1 MKQALS
7 LVLLATASLAHAETP
22 CFLIPAQGAQANVA
36 GTPVSGPMLSRACD
50 ALVVQAGS
58 VRAVYSDTD
67 GATHMPVINAGERF
81 VAAKA
86 SQAMQSYEDL
96 DLNLRSGVRVAGA
109 GPAVKR
115 FDPVTLQA
123 REYNAPFKEIHVP
136 AAGLAFRPTKVGADA
151 QFQVLD
157 EGRRIVQSG
166 AAGAGVKIDRKGLTP
181 GGRYVYQLLQGGKP
195 LLASSFTLTDP
206 DNENFVAA
214 GLQRIDSTPGLDAAA
229 RAIARA
235 LLYEERSLSFNG
247 MLVMQGFP
255 R

>member
-1 MKQALS
+1 MKQVLS
-7 LVLLATASLAHAETP
+7 LAMLASAGLAQAETP

-36 GTPVSGPMLSRACD
+36 GTPVNGPMLSRACD

-58 VRAVYSDTD
+58 VRAVYSDID

-81 VAAKA
+81 VASRA
-86 SQAMQSYEDL
+86 SQAMQSYEDT
-96 DLNLRSGVRVAGA
+96 DLNLRSGVRVPTG

-115 FDPVTLQA
+115 FDPVTRQA

-136 AAGLAFRPTKVGADA
+136 AAGLSFKPTKVGADA

-157 EGRRIVQSG
+157 EGRRVVQSG
-166 AAGAGVKIDRKGLTP
+166 AAGGGVKIERKGLLP

-214 GLQRIDSTPGLDAAA
+214 SLQRIDATPGLDATA

-247 MLVMQGFP
+247 MLVMQGVT

>member
-1 MKQALS
+1 MKPALFLALLS
-7 LVLLATASLAHAETP
+7 LAGLARAETP
-22 CFLIPAQGAQANVA
+22 CFLIPAQGAQASVA
-36 GTPVSGPMLSRACD
+36 GTPVGGPMLSRSCD

-58 VRAVYSDTD
+58 VRAVYSDVD
-67 GATHMPVINAGERF
+67 GATQMPVINAGERF
-81 VAAKA
+81 VPVKP

-96 DLNLRSGVRVAGA
+96 DLNLRAVARPTGG

-136 AAGLAFRPTKVGADA
+136 AAGLSFKSAKVGADA

-157 EGRRIVQSG
+157 EGKRVLQSG
-166 AAGAGVKIDRKGLTP
+166 PAAGGVKLERKGLAP
-181 GGRYVYQLLQGGKP
+181 GGRYVYQLQQGGRT

-214 GLQRIDSTPGLDAAA
+214 GLQRIEATPGLDAAA

-247 MLVMQGFP
+247 MLVMQGFA

>member
-1 MKQALS
+1 MKPALFLALLS
-7 LVLLATASLAHAETP
+7 LASLAQAETP
-22 CFLIPAQGAQANVA
+22 CFLIPAPGAQASVA
-36 GTPVSGPMLSRACD
+36 GTPVGGPMLSRSCD

-58 VRAVYSDTD
+58 VRAVYSDVD
-67 GATHMPVINAGERF
+67 GATQMPVINAGERF
-81 VAAKA
+81 VAVKA

-96 DLNLRSGVRVAGA
+96 DLNLRAVSRVATG

-136 AAGLAFRPTKVGADA
+136 AAGLSFKPAKVGADA

-157 EGRRIVQSG
+157 EGRRVVQSG
-166 AAGAGVKIDRKGLTP
+166 PAGAGVKIERKGLSP
-181 GGRYVYQLLQGGKP
+181 GGRYVYQLQQGGKTV
-195 LLASSFTLTDP
+195 LASSFTLTDP
-206 DNENFVAA
+206 DNESFVAA
-214 GLQRIDSTPGLDAAA
+214 GLQRIDATPGLDAAA

-247 MLVMQGFP
+247 MLVMQGFA

>member
-81 VAAKA
+81 VASKA

-115 FDPVTLQA
+115 FDPVTL
-123 REYNAPFKEIHVP
+123 P
-136 AAGLAFRPTKVGADA
+136 AKVGADA

-166 AAGAGVKIDRKGLTP
+166 AAGAGVKIDRKGLAP

-195 LLASSFTLTDP
+195 VLASSFTLTDP